1 MDENDTQKNAL
12 SRQVEAL
19 WTGYKKR
26 ELEGTMMGGDG
37 GALGPPTACLVLP
50 TLDRG
55 AKLFGGKSGY
65 ESGMASRYLP
75 STPSVFGFFANG
87 VLGKLGGSVA
97 GDGDGDSMLHG
108 SSSQYVVFRSKT
120 GRPLYSPPRAT
131 EEADAIV
138 GVEAGGESASRMLAA
153 REDEDCDESRPP
165 LFPGKC
171 APSGDDDDDD
181 DDDVGDR
188 SSGSAL
194 VGGMG
199 GGGGGAP
206 RSEDGELVVRRREIH
221 SGRALSVSTVEWSV
235 AEKTARPTSALEGYM
250 WEKETQVDRL
260 RERVPLAQV
269 RHVLLF
275 RLGIVYCDPTRI
287 MPRLKRGIASRT
299 LFAAHDEYE
308 GGDDRSGVSQAE
320 GLDRVGEEGRRRWQ
334 IRYHTGE
341 IVRVILGQ

>member
-1 MDENDTQKNAL
+1 MFHRSFSPASSLTCRMDENDTQKNAL

-269 RHVLLF
+269 HTPYCSLF
-275 RLGIVYCDPTRI
+275 FAWDRAFSRSDRA
-287 MPRLKRGIASRT
+287 MPETKIAGSRCSA
-299 LFAAHDEYE
+299 LP
-308 GGDDRSGVSQAE
+308 RSS
-320 GLDRVGEEGRRRWQ
+320 
-334 IRYHTGE
+334 
-341 IVRVILGQ
+341 

>member
-1 MDENDTQKNAL
+1 MFHRSFSPASSLTCRMDENDAQKNAL

-120 GRPLYSPPRAT
+120 GRPLYSPLRAT

-171 APSGDDDDDD
+171 APSGDDDDDDD

-269 RHVLLF
+269 HTPYCSLF
-275 RLGIVYCDPTRI
+275 FAWDRAFSRSDRA
-287 MPRLKRGIASRT
+287 MPETKIAGSRCSA
-299 LFAAHDEYE
+299 LP
-308 GGDDRSGVSQAE
+308 RSS
-320 GLDRVGEEGRRRWQ
+320 
-334 IRYHTGE
+334 
-341 IVRVILGQ
+341 

>member
-269 RHVLLF
+269 HTPYCSLF
-275 RLGIVYCDPTRI
+275 FAWDRAFSRSDRA
-287 MPRLKRGIASRT
+287 MPETKIAGSRCSA
-299 LFAAHDEYE
+299 LP
-308 GGDDRSGVSQAE
+308 RSS
-320 GLDRVGEEGRRRWQ
+320 
-334 IRYHTGE
+334 
-341 IVRVILGQ
+341 

>member
-1 MDENDTQKNAL
+1 
-12 SRQVEAL
+12 
-19 WTGYKKR
+19 
-26 ELEGTMMGGDG
+26 MGSDGDG
-37 GALGPPTACLVLP
+37 ESGPPTACLVLP

-87 VLGKLGGSVA
+87 VLGKLGGAVA

-108 SSSQYVVFRSKT
+108 SSSQYVVFRSRT
-120 GRPLYSPPRAT
+120 GRPIYSPPRAA
-131 EEADAIV
+131 EEAADAIA
-138 GVEAGGESASRMLAA
+138 GAAAVEAGGGSASRSTLA
-153 REDEDCDESRPP
+153 PP
-165 LFPGKC
+165 GN
-171 APSGDDDDDD
+171 DD

-194 VGGMG
+194 GGGMG
-199 GGGGGAP
+199 GEGGGAAP

-235 AEKTARPTSALEGYM
+235 AEKTARPTSVLEGYM

-269 RHVLLF
+269 RDTCYSF
-275 RLGIVYCDPTRI
+275 SLGNSTLI
-287 MPRLKRGIASRT
+287 MPRLKMGIASSRT
-299 LFAAHDEYE
+299 LF
-308 GGDDRSGVSQAE
+308 RSS
-320 GLDRVGEEGRRRWQ
+320 
-334 IRYHTGE
+334 
-341 IVRVILGQ
+341 